1 MVCPRCIM
9 AVKDILD
16 KMNISYIEV
25 RLGEV
30 ILSEPKINFDIKGL
44 KQNLESIGFEI
55 VEDKQVQYVERIKNI
70 IIELIRN
77 PEKNKN
83 PYNYS
88 HVLANQIGRD
98 YHYLSKIFS
107 EKEGITI
114 EKFLIHQRV
123 EYAKELLIYDEYN
136 MSEIA
141 HKLNYSSISHLSN
154 QFKQVTGFSPTQF
167 KRLQHKDRKT
177 LDDI

>member
-16 KMNISYIEV
+16 KLNIEYIDV

-30 ILSEPKINFDIKGL
+30 IISQPKSSIDIQTL
-44 KQNLESIGFEI
+44 KNELEAIGFELI
-55 VEDKQVQYVERIKNI
+55 QDQQVQYVEKIKSLI
-70 IIELIRN
+70 IDLIRN
-77 PEKNKN
+77 PEENKN

-88 HVLANQIGRD
+88 RFISDQIGKD
-98 YHYLSKIFS
+98 YHYLSKLFS

-114 EKFLIHQRV
+114 EKYLILQRI
-123 EYAKELLIYDEYN
+123 EYVKELLIYNEYN
-136 MSEIA
+136 LSEIA
-141 HKLNYSSISHLSN
+141 DKLNYSSVSHLSN
-154 QFKQVTGFSPTQF
+154 QFKQVTGFSPTEF
-167 KRLQHKDRKT
+167 KKLQNKERNT